1 MSDRLLKRRV
11 LVVALTVVA
20 LASFG
25 FSSARG
31 GRTAGSGDELTIG
44 ALLDLSDGWTS
55 LGRASRV
62 TLRLA
67 AADANARLAK
77 SGSGLRVRLKIVDV
91 HGDPQA
97 SARALRR
104 LTSQGVQVAIGPQA
118 SSEVRAVRAA
128 ADSLGTVVIS
138 QGSTASA
145 LAIRGDNVLRFV
157 PDDRRESEALVA
169 LLKRDEIDAIVPVW
183 RNDLGNAGLARS
195 TRRRFSGA
203 GGSVAKGVRYGT
215 DVSDFGPTLDAVR
228 AQVAALRSRGASR
241 VAVYLAGFD
250 EVVGLFQAAMGDQL
264 LGSLPWYGS
273 DGVALSSRLLA
284 ADDAAAFAA
293 SVGYPNPIL
302 GLADAAAQRS
312 RRLVRR
318 IETRLGRTPDAFALS
333 AYDAFQVAVRAS
345 ARAGGAPDPDR
356 LRRALVAVGDGYR
369 GASGRLALNAAGDRA
384 YGSYDFW
391 SVCTGGAAPAWK
403 RTWSYLARAPG
414 SGRLVARERC

>member
-1 MSDRLLKRRV
+1 MSDRRLVRRILLI
-11 LVVALTVVA
+11 ALTVVA
-20 LASFG
+20 IASLG
-25 FSSARG
+25 LPGARG
-31 GRTAGSGDELTIG
+31 GSPGGSEGEVTIG
-44 ALLDLSDGWTS
+44 ALLDLSAGWTS

-104 LTSQGVQVAIGPQA
+104 LASEGVRVTIGPQA
-118 SSEVRAVRAA
+118 SSEVRAVRAPA
-128 ADSLGTVVIS
+128 NSLGTVVIS

-169 LLKRDEIDAIVPVW
+169 LLRQDGIDAIVPVW

-195 TRRRFSGA
+195 TRRRFSRA

-215 DVSDFGPTLDAVR
+215 DVSDFGPTIDAVR
-228 AQVAALRSRGASR
+228 AQVAALQSGGASR

-250 EVVGLFQAAMGDQL
+250 EVVGLFRAAIGDQT

-273 DGVALSSRLLA
+273 DGVALSARLLA

-302 GLADAAAQRS
+302 GLADAAARRS
-312 RRLVRR
+312 RKLVRR

-345 ARAGGAPDPDR
+345 ARPAAARDPDR
-356 LRRALVAVGDGYR
+356 LRRALVALGDGYR
-369 GASGRLALNAAGDRA
+369 GVSGRVALNAAGDRS

-391 SVCTGGAAPAWK
+391 SVCTSGTARAWK

-414 SGRLVARERC
+414 SGRIVARERC